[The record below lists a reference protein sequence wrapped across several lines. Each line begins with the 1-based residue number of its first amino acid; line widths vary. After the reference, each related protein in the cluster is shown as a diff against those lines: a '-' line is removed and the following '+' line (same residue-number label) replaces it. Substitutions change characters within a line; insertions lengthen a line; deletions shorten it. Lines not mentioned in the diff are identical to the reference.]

1 MKPAHHAPK
10 AFRSGNRFVLVRDDE
25 VRWIEAQGRSTRI
38 HTRTETIQVNLGVTA
53 TIAALQSDLVVR
65 IHRSTA
71 VNVQRVLE
79 MEPKA
84 HGDWSVRLDDGTLL
98 RLSRT
103 YRASALRKLT

>member
-10 AFRSGNRFVLVRDDE
+10 AFRSGNRFVLVRDDD

-38 HTRTETIQVNLGVTA
+38 HTRTETIRVNLGVTA
-53 TIAALQSDLVVR
+53 TVAALRSNDVVR
-65 IHRSTA
+65 IHRSAA
-71 VNVQRVLE
+71 VNVRRVFE

-84 HGDWSVRLDDGTLL
+84 HGDWSLRLDDGTLL